1 MAMNSRGTLIL
12 ATVGTSLLNH
22 MKRELSTDERP
33 PIQQA
38 LATLRKM
45 DHADTR
51 MGAEINSCE
60 SLLKG
65 FRVSSGVTGPP
76 FCMVFMV
83 SDTDDG
89 DWTGQVL
96 TKYYTTVRKID
107 EVAQTRIVGLT
118 PNDPN
123 KFAHV
128 GLRNLVRE
136 AARRLRDADN
146 KGLFRVI
153 NATGGF
159 KAQISFAGLIGQTLN
174 VPVIYQF
181 ETFPLCVELPPMP
194 VDFDRQSWL
203 TNYDLFCQLSEKGA
217 MEETEFQ
224 FRDVDEKI
232 HNLLDQETV
241 DGKTLYS
248 LSPILELMHQGFL
261 FRKPHE
267 MSEPPLS
274 EIPLDKKLALVKKEL
289 SHAPKGT
296 ENIALALVHR
306 FPWIKKIKNRT
317 PKMNSA
323 RSHLLPRKPGDL
335 DHDICFSDGELGVK
349 LSIKTTSEH
358 EGHAEYVSEQL
369 AAFLNSY

>member
-1 MAMNSRGTLIL
+1 
-12 ATVGTSLLNH
+12 
-22 MKRELSTDERP
+22 
-33 PIQQA
+33 
-38 LATLRKM
+38 
-45 DHADTR
+45 
-51 MGAEINSCE
+51 
-60 SLLKG
+60 
-65 FRVSSGVTGPP
+65 
-76 FCMVFMV
+76 
-83 SDTDDG
+83 
-89 DWTGQVL
+89 
-96 TKYYTTVRKID
+96 
-107 EVAQTRIVGLT
+107 
-118 PNDPN
+118 
-123 KFAHV
+123 
-128 GLRNLVRE
+128 
-136 AARRLRDADN
+136 
-146 KGLFRVI
+146 
-153 NATGGF
+153 
-159 KAQISFAGLIGQTLN
+159 
-174 VPVIYQF
+174 
-181 ETFPLCVELPPMP
+181 MP

-217 MEETEFQ
+217 MEETEFP

-296 ENIALALVHR
+296 ENIALALLHR